1 MLIEA
6 VQGFQD
12 YENDNVWRKPGER
25 WEVTPDRFV
34 AINST
39 RWGIL
44 AKAVEEP
51 KPAPKRKTRT
61 TRAKKA
67 EEAR

>member
-6 VQGFQD
+6 VKGFQD
-12 YENDNVWRKPGER
+12 YENDNVWREPGER
-25 WEVTPDRFV
+25 WEVTPERFT

-51 KPAPKRKTRT
+51 KAAAKRKPRT
-61 TRAKKA
+61 TRAKKP